1 MGGGHHEPELARER
15 EFYPKYDRIGTG
27 FYLGEF
33 LKELG
38 EMFNYGWLDSVR
50 AKEVANQNT
59 YRQIDKGLGI
69 PGEKRDVRVLRY
81 SLDDVMNTRGK
92 IQQAWKRSYC
102 LHHMF
107 EWKRCVRVHSR
118 RPHMCEHEEHAFGGC
133 MIKEQYLRTMEFE
146 RIRRIN
152 DAGLLPDFDAETHN
166 ARRFVATEA
175 NNPQAPKNF

>member
-1 MGGGHHEPELARER
+1 MGGGHGEPELARER

-38 EMFNYGWLDSVR
+38 EMFDYGWLDSVR

-59 YRQIDKGLGI
+59 YRQIDQGLGI
-69 PGEKRDVRVLRY
+69 PGETRDTRVLRY

-107 EWKRCVRVHSR
+107 EWKRCVRVHTR
-118 RPHMCEHEEHAFGGC
+118 RPQMCEHEEHAFGGC

-146 RIRRIN
+146 RLRRIN
-152 DAGLLPDFDAETHN
+152 DAGLLPDFDGETHN
-166 ARRFVATEA
+166 ARRFVASEA
-175 NNPQAPKNF
+175 TNAQAPQNH

>member
-1 MGGGHHEPELARER
+1 MGLISRVSSRTYRETSKKNNNIKSKMGGGHGEPELARER

-38 EMFNYGWLDSVR
+38 EMFDYGWLDSVR

-59 YRQIDKGLGI
+59 YRQIDQGLGI
-69 PGEKRDVRVLRY
+69 PGETRDTRVLRY

-107 EWKRCVRVHSR
+107 EWKRCVR
-118 RPHMCEHEEHAFGGC
+118 
-133 MIKEQYLRTMEFE
+133 
-146 RIRRIN
+146 
-152 DAGLLPDFDAETHN
+152 
-166 ARRFVATEA
+166 
-175 NNPQAPKNF
+175 